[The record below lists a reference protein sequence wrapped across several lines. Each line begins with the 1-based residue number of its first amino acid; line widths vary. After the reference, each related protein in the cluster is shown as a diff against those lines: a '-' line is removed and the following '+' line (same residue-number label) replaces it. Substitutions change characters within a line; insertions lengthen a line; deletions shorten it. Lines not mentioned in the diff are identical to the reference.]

1 MDSGSAETLE
11 MASETDLYATLG
23 VSKSASE
30 DEIKSSYRKLA
41 REHHPDVN
49 PGKPEAEE
57 KFKAL
62 SAAYDVLSDK
72 DKRALYDEFGM
83 EGLRGGFDPEQARAY
98 RRWADTREAGARASG
113 GNQGYA
119 GGVPFD
125 FDLSDLFRQ
134 ARGRQAHGDETPF
147 PIDGEDLLATVE
159 LDLATA
165 LRGTELELR
174 VPSRAPCS
182 VCSGSGER
190 PGSEPHPCSSCD
202 GTGRSQVVRGP
213 MRMVA
218 TCSSCGGTG
227 KTHEP
232 CDNCHGQGV
241 TTSEQTLRI
250 RLPAGA
256 ADGDELRVRGKGS
269 PGLFG
274 GAAGDVIIRTHV
286 KPHPH
291 FARDGL
297 DLTLTLPITIGEAH
311 RGGAISVPTPTG
323 AVQMKIP
330 PRTQQ
335 GARLRLKGKGV
346 TRGTAHGDLYVVL
359 DVRLPDSDDP
369 ALSERLADT
378 DRFYSK
384 NLREGVEL

>member
-1 MDSGSAETLE
+1 
-11 MASETDLYATLG
+11 MATEPDLYATLG
-23 VSKSASE
+23 VSKTASE

-41 REHHPDVN
+41 RKHHPDVN

-62 SAAYDVLSDK
+62 SAAYEVLSDRT
-72 DKRALYDEFGM
+72 KRALYDEFGM
-83 EGLRGGFDPEQARAY
+83 EGLRGGFDPEQARSY
-98 RRWADTREAGARASG
+98 RRWADARGAGARATG
-113 GNQGYA
+113 GSQGDA

-125 FDLSDLFRQ
+125 FDLSDLFGQ
-134 ARGRQAHGDETPF
+134 ARGRQPHGDDTPF
-147 PIDGEDLLATVE
+147 PIDGEDLFATVE

-190 PGSEPHPCSSCD
+190 PGSQPHTCSSCD

-218 TCSSCGGTG
+218 ACPNCGGTG
-227 KTHEP
+227 KIHDP
-232 CDNCHGQGV
+232 CDNCHGQGF

-256 ADGDELRVRGKGS
+256 AEGDELRVRGKGS

-291 FARDGL
+291 FERDGL
-297 DLTLTLPITIGEAH
+297 DLTLKLPITIGEAH

-323 AVQMKIP
+323 PVQMKIP
-330 PRTQQ
+330 ARTQQ

>member
-1 MDSGSAETLE
+1 
-11 MASETDLYATLG
+11 MATETDLYATLG
-23 VSKSASE
+23 VSKTANE
-30 DEIKSSYRKLA
+30 DEIKRSYRKLA

-49 PGKPEAEE
+49 PGKPESEE
-57 KFKAL
+57 KFKAIA
-62 SAAYDVLSDK
+62 AAYEVLSDK

-83 EGLRGGFDPEQARAY
+83 EGLRGAFDPEQARSY
-98 RRWADTREAGARASG
+98 RRWADARAAG
-113 GNQGYA
+113 TRATDGDGEYA

-125 FDLSDLFRQ
+125 FDLSDLMGQ
-134 ARGRQAHGDETPF
+134 ARGRQAGRRDAPF

-182 VCSGSGER
+182 VCGASGER
-190 PGSEPHPCSSCD
+190 PGSEPHACVTCD
-202 GTGRSQVVRGP
+202 GTGRSQVVHGP
-213 MRMVA
+213 MRMFA
-218 TCSSCGGTG
+218 TCASCGGTG
-227 KTHEP
+227 KIHDP
-232 CDNCHGQGV
+232 CDNCHGQGL

-250 RLPAGA
+250 RLPPGA
-256 ADGDELRVRGKGS
+256 ADGDELRVRGKGT

-274 GAAGDVIIRTHV
+274 GGPGDVIIRTHV
-286 KPHPH
+286 KAHPH

-297 DLTLTLPITIGEAH
+297 DLTLKLPITIGEAH
-311 RGGAISVPTPTG
+311 RGGSIGVPTPTG
-323 AVQMKIP
+323 TVQMKIP

-346 TRGTAHGDLYVVL
+346 TRGTSQGDLYVVL